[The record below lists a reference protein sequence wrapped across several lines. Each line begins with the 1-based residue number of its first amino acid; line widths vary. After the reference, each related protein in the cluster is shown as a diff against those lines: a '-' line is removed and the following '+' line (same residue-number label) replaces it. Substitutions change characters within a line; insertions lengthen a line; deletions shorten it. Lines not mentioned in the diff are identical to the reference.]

1 MADAMT
7 ASDAYPYGMSKA
19 QYATVQKVQ
28 GSIGEGPFSIGAF
41 CQRTGDK
48 ASGCIEIFAELV
60 ELGVLRCPVN
70 DGGCNLF
77 QLVPEFSQ
85 ARAR

>member
-1 MADAMT
+1 MADARPT
-7 ASDAYPYGMSKA
+7 AQPEVKPPYGMNAEQWAVTQAIKQS
-19 QYATVQKVQ
+19 VR
-28 GSIGEGPFSIGAF
+28 GGPFSIGAF
-41 CQRTGDK
+41 CQTGGGNPDR
-48 ASGCIEIFAELV
+48 CVVIFPQLV

-85 ARAR
+85 